1 MVVVSILDTTIMVKN
16 FFSPDLAQAAGLAM
30 DRFPETKDE
39 VAKAEQILAEELQKL
54 SLEEHEQIVFAVHG
68 FPLCTLEDDDD
79 LMAMEARLQDLAM
92 ELENCKN
99 KDREVYDQVRA
110 MNPGYVE
117 STPFRLSFLRSESF
131 DAKVTADKIMN
142 HFKMK
147 KELFG
152 DGEILWRDVR
162 QADLNSKDLE
172 LLELGFMQCLPSRDV
187 AGRAVVALSPEFMNH
202 GTFESL
208 MLPLVSA

>member
-1 MVVVSILDTTIMVKN
+1 MVKN
-16 FFSPDLAQAAGLAM
+16 FFSPDLAEAAGLAI
-30 DRFPETKDE
+30 DSFPETKDE
-39 VAKAEQILAEELQKL
+39 VAKAEQILAQELQKL

-68 FPLCTLEDDDD
+68 FPRCTLEDDDS
-79 LMAMEARLQDLAM
+79 MAMEGRLQDLAM
-92 ELENCKN
+92 ELENSKHQ
-99 KDREVYDQVRA
+99 DREVYDRVRA
-110 MNPGYVE
+110 RNPGYVE
-117 STPFRLSFLRSESF
+117 STSFRLSFLRSESY
-131 DAKVTADKIMN
+131 DAKATSDKIIN

-152 DGEILWRDVR
+152 DDEILWRDVR

-172 LLELGFMQCLPSRDV
+172 LLGLGFMQCLPSRDV